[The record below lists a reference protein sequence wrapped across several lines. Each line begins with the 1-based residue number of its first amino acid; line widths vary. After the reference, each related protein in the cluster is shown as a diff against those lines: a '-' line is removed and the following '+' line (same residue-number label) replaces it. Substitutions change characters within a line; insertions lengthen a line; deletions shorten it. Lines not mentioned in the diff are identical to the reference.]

1 MACNSIGF
9 FAEGVRISNVYL
21 EEAAAEEVVEEEE
34 KEEEEEEEKEVE
46 DVICTRET
54 IKSQTSLGFVEFAL
68 GKDHN
73 FPF

>member
-21 EEAAAEEVVEEEE
+21 EAAA
-34 KEEEEEEEKEVE
+34 EEEEEEEEDEDKVE

-54 IKSQTSLGFVEFAL
+54 IKSQTSLGFVEFAF

-73 FPF
+73 LPF